1 MKKHKQRPWVALVLN
16 LLICFILF
24 VSSVTVL
31 AYAMT
36 KNDMPVTAYRTAY
49 IVICAAVTLIASFI
63 NAKRMKLNP
72 FILIAISALFFTA
85 VAVVPV
91 LAVSGNKTGLS
102 VLFIPAASI
111 VSAFTGTV
119 IGKKI

>member
-24 VSSVTVL
+24 VSSVMVL

-49 IVICAAVTLIASFI
+49 IVICAAVTLIESFI

-111 VSAFTGTV
+111 VSAFIGTV

>member
-1 MKKHKQRPWVALVLN
+1 MLN
-16 LLICFILF
+16 LLICLILF
-24 VSSVTVL
+24 VSSVMVL

-49 IVICAAVTLIASFI
+49 IVICAAVILIASFI

-72 FILIAISALFFTA
+72 FILIAISALFFTT

-111 VSAFTGTV
+111 VSAFIGTV

>member
-24 VSSVTVL
+24 VSSVMVL

-72 FILIAISALFFTA
+72 FILIAISAVFFTA

-111 VSAFTGTV
+111 VSAFIGTV

>member
-16 LLICFILF
+16 VLICFILF
-24 VSSVTVL
+24 VSSVMVL

-91 LAVSGNKTGLS
+91 LAVSGKKTGLS

-111 VSAFTGTV
+111 VSAFIGTV

>member
-24 VSSVTVL
+24 VSSVMVL

-91 LAVSGNKTGLS
+91 LAVSGKKTGLS

-111 VSAFTGTV
+111 VSAFIGTV

>member
-1 MKKHKQRPWVALVLN
+1 MLN